1 MKYCPICDQSYPDNL
16 DVCDVDGATLR
27 FKSGKQDSLI
37 GKVIKGRYRVIQ
49 KLGEG
54 GMGTVYLA
62 EQVAV
67 SRKVAL
73 KWLHSDYARDEEF
86 VRRFR
91 QEAKLAAALN
101 HRNVV
106 TIFDFDQADDD
117 SLYIVM
123 EYVDGT
129 NLADVLREG
138 PIEIRRALRM
148 AVQIAEGLAAA
159 HRAGVIHRDV
169 KPENVMVVGR
179 EEDIKLMD
187 FGISRL
193 RDTAGASR
201 LTRSGTIMG
210 TPAYMA
216 PEQIEGS
223 EVSDR
228 TDIYAFG
235 IVLYEMLSGAV
246 PFQAK
251 TPGAIL
257 VKHLQENAAP
267 LRKIRR
273 EVPALVERVVT
284 QALEKDALRRQG
296 SMQEVVEAL
305 KDAQLR
311 AEVAKTAATRSL
323 AEPLA
328 KLGRNFGSAAA
339 RFKGI
344 FGKGTSA
351 TSTKTEQQ
359 EAGQL
364 HVIPAAAPEETTVLQ
379 SETILPREEPAAVPQ
394 TAFVTGID
402 LDDKPTP
409 VLTVRLQGVLEKDA
423 AAASPV
429 TEQETGPSRAALA
442 AESDATLLQSQT
454 FLQDD
459 EATIA
464 PQTILI
470 THPDV
475 EEIPNPSPGFGDTAV
490 LTKIEEKSSLDEVPI
505 LEKVVEITPV
515 AEAQDIATVTPTVA
529 TTVIASTGETITEKT
544 VRTPAPK
551 SEEAGGFRW
560 KWLPVGGVAAAL
572 LAGLVYYQ
580 LRSQP
585 QSEDVAALEMK
596 PKEPVAQAPLP
607 APVEILEKKATD
619 FALPEGKLPVK
630 KTEPPVK
637 TKAADVGKPAVEK
650 KLPAYEPKTM
660 VKKPEAVAPTEVKDH
675 ARIEPENRVKEKP
688 PELAS
693 IKPTKPMETPPAPI
707 APEARLISLAV
718 LSDRKE
724 LDINSRIRLT
734 VRGKYSDGRENE
746 IVGSV
751 RWESSDGNVAVVNSR
766 GELEARKEGKAQITA
781 TYSGLTSPGYTFFVK
796 GIPQPEKT
804 KSGDEGIQD
813 LRRRLLR

>member
-123 EYVDGT
+123 EHVDGT

-193 RDTAGASR
+193 RDTGGASR

-216 PEQIEGS
+216 PEQIEGG
-223 EVSDR
+223 EVSER

-257 VKHLQENAAP
+257 VKHLQETAAP

-273 EVPALVERVVT
+273 EVPALVERVVA
-284 QALEKDALRRQG
+284 QALEKDALRRPS

-311 AEVAKTAATRSL
+311 AEVTKTSATRSL
-323 AEPLA
+323 VEPWA
-328 KLGRNFGSAAA
+328 RLGLSFGSAAA

-351 TSTKTEQQ
+351 ISTKTEQQ
-359 EAGQL
+359 EAGQSR
-364 HVIPAAAPEETTVLQ
+364 VTPAGAPEETTVLH
-379 SETILPREEPAAVPQ
+379 SEKILPSEESVAVPR
-394 TAFVTGID
+394 TALVTGID
-402 LDDKPTP
+402 LDDKPNP
-409 VLTVRLQGVLEKDA
+409 VLAARFQGVLEKDA
-423 AAASPV
+423 SAASPV
-429 TEQETGPSRAALA
+429 TEPETGPARAALA

-454 FLQDD
+454 FLQNDK
-459 EATIA
+459 ATIA

-470 THPDV
+470 TQPDV
-475 EEIPNPSPGFGDTAV
+475 EEISNPSPEFGDTTV
-490 LTKIEEKSSLDEVPI
+490 LTKIEEKSSLEEVPV

-515 AEAQDIATVTPTVA
+515 AEPQDIAEVTPRVA
-529 TTVIASTGETITEKT
+529 TTVIASTGETMTGKT
-544 VRTPAPK
+544 VLTPTPK

-580 LRSQP
+580 WRSQP
-585 QSEDVAALEMK
+585 QSEDVAVLEQ
-596 PKEPVAQAPLP
+596 KEPVAQAPIP
-607 APVEILEKKATD
+607 EPVEIQEKKAPD
-619 FALPEGKLPVK
+619 FTLPAEKLPVK

-637 TKAADVGKPAVEK
+637 TKAADVAKPAVEK
-650 KLPAYEPKTM
+650 RIVDYEPKPM
-660 VKKPEAVAPTEVKDH
+660 AKKQEAVAPVEVKDR
-675 ARIEPENRVKEKP
+675 ARVEPEIRVKEQP
-688 PELAS
+688 PEIAS
-693 IKPTKPMETPPAPI
+693 IKPIKPPEPLPASI
-707 APEARLISLAV
+707 APEARLVSLAV

-724 LDINSRIRLT
+724 LDVNSRIRLT

-796 GIPQPEKT
+796 GVPQPEKA